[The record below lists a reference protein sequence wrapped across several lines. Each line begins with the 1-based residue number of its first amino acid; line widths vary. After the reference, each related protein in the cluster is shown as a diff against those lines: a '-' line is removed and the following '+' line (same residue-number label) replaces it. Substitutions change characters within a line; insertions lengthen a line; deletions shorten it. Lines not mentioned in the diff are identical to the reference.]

1 MLLLLLLLPL
11 LLIQTAEEETVVYF
25 PSEPVS
31 VPEDEKPLRGQIW
44 SDLNSLMAAHTRVHQ
59 FSPHQPVNP
68 PPKDDYYMMFG

>member
-1 MLLLLLLLPL
+1 MLLLLPL

-25 PSEPVS
+25 LSEPVS
-31 VPEDEKPLRGQIW
+31 VPEDKKIAAG
-44 SDLNSLMAAHTRVHQ
+44 SDLVLNSLMAAHTRVHE